1 MRKAVFSDGFSKL
14 QASNLICV
22 LIHWDSDTLQH
33 FCDGKYDQ
41 VGEPT
46 KSFIEDYIYD
56 FITGCLEDKV
66 SSHELKKLWTQR
78 LGSSYT
84 NQKNTLRRQI
94 DEELN
99 DLQDLILSCIDPEPT
114 TEKIGVQLQFL
125 DNWCGGKSRAAASRE
140 FLSPHS
146 G

>member
-1 MRKAVFSDGFSKL
+1 MRSCGSDQSAEQGEYIQNLKAV
-14 QASNLICV
+14 ASFYGYN
-22 LIHWDSDTLQH
+22 DS
-33 FCDGKYDQ
+33 CD
-41 VGEPT
+41 
-46 KSFIEDYIYD
+46 
-56 FITGCLEDKV
+56 ITGCLEDKV

-114 TEKIGVQLQFL
+114 TEKIGVQPQFL